1 VGESVRQGRQHA
13 ALRSVSAARYRLEIQ
28 LTLEQRFQLRQ
39 FWLEA
44 ESMNRG
50 ELLRALISEREELLL
65 QQRYYVAMLEMAGV
79 DIEPAADVC
88 FELPGDEEGL
98 VAVFG
103 HTPSDQELSDYCN
116 ERILRAQEAAR
127 MDVDIEAIALG
138 FDEE

>member
-1 VGESVRQGRQHA
+1 M
-13 ALRSVSAARYRLEIQ
+13 EIQ

-44 ESMNRG
+44 ESMSRK
-50 ELLRALISEREELLL
+50 ELLQALISEREELLL
-65 QQRYYVAMLEMAGV
+65 QQRYYVAMLEMAGM

-98 VAVFG
+98 MAVFG